1 MNTNGKSTPTIDPKI
16 LLSTLWVFV
25 TVNYIYCDVITDM
38 QPDVLKSLLAG
49 HVAGMQVT
57 QGFLLSAAILMEIPM
72 AMIVL
77 SRVLSISAGRWA
89 NIIAGL
95 IMAAVQVGSLF
106 IGSGPALHYMFF
118 SVIEI
123 ACDLFIA
130 WVAWSRLNPAALA
143 RTTVPAQ
150 ADKSNVAL

>member
-1 MNTNGKSTPTIDPKI
+1 MNANGKSTLALDPKI

-38 QPDVLKSLLAG
+38 QPDILKSLLAG
-49 HVAGMQVT
+49 HVAGVQVT
-57 QGFLLSAAILMEIPM
+57 PGFLLGAAILMEIPM
-72 AMIVL
+72 AMILL
-77 SRVLSISAGRWA
+77 SRILNGGIGRWA

-95 IMAAVQVGSLF
+95 IMAMVQVSSLF
-106 IGSGPALHYMFF
+106 IGSGPTLHYIFF

-130 WVAWSRLNPAALA
+130 WYARSRLSPAATV
-143 RTTVPAQ
+143 RTMLPGQ
-150 ADKSNVAL
+150 AGKSNVAL

>member
-1 MNTNGKSTPTIDPKI
+1 MNANGKSTPAMDPKI

-38 QPDVLKSLLAG
+38 QPDILKSLLGG
-49 HVAGMQVT
+49 HVAGVAVT
-57 QGFLLSAAILMEIPM
+57 PGFLLSAAILMEIPM

-77 SRVLSISAGRWA
+77 ARILSTGAGRWA
-89 NIIAGL
+89 NMIAGL
-95 IMAAVQVGSLF
+95 IMAIVQVSSLF

-123 ACDLFIA
+123 GCDLFIVWYA
-130 WVAWSRLNPAALA
+130 WKWLKPAALA
-143 RTTVPAQ
+143 RTMSSGQ
-150 ADKSNVAL
+150 ADQSNVAR